1 LFVLEGGTPSR
12 TKDFLKREKLFVYL
26 NTRYV
31 IISTMDNITDFINIL
46 KEYPSIYFIVLVL
59 ISAFS
64 AKASDWILS
73 GIILRFAKQTQTTFD
88 DKLVDALHKPI
99 YYSVFFLGL
108 SFSVNAVSLP
118 DSLLFLLEGTF
129 KSLTVIVWSF
139 AVSKIFVELI
149 KWSSR
154 AGDTK
159 RLIQKRTI
167 PLFDNI
173 GKIAIF
179 GGAVYF
185 IFLSWN
191 IDVTGW
197 VASAGIL
204 SVVIGFAAKDTLSN
218 LFAGIFIMA
227 DAPYK
232 EGDYINLDGGERGYV
247 RSIGIRSTRIM
258 TRDDIEITIPNSV
271 IANSKIVNESG
282 GPLEKER
289 VRITISVSY
298 ESDIELVKRVLRDI
312 AIASQNVCK
321 DPEPRVRFR
330 QFADYGLTFQLLLWI
345 EKPEMRGMVIDEI
358 NSSIFYKFRE
368 EKIEIPYPHHVVQM
382 SQKVESPS

>member
-1 LFVLEGGTPSR
+1 LTLREGLP
-12 TKDFLKREKLFVYL
+12 KAEKLFLKEKSFFVYL
-26 NTRYV
+26 NSRYV
-31 IISTMDNITDFINIL
+31 IISGMEYIIDFINIL
-46 KEYPSIYFIVLVL
+46 KEYTSIYFIVLVL

-64 AKASDWILS
+64 AKVADWILS
-73 GIILRFAKQTQTTFD
+73 GIILRFAKQTKTSFD

-108 SFSVNAVSLP
+108 SLSVNTVSLP
-118 DSLLFLLEGTF
+118 DSFLYLLLGLF
-129 KSLTVIVWSF
+129 KSITVIVWSI

-149 KWSSR
+149 RWSSK
-154 AGDTK
+154 AGNTK
-159 RLIQKRTI
+159 RFIQKRTM

-185 IFLSWN
+185 ILLSWN
-191 IDVTGW
+191 VDVTGW

-232 EGDYINLDGGERGYV
+232 EGDYINLDAGERGYV

-282 GPLEKER
+282 GPHEKER

-298 ESDIELVKRVLRDI
+298 ESDIEQVKRVLRDV
-312 AIASQNVCK
+312 AIASPNVCK

-345 EKPEMRGMVIDEI
+345 ERPEMRGRVIDEI
-358 NSSIFYKFRE
+358 NSSIFYKFRDE
-368 EKIEIPYPHHVVQM
+368 NIEIPYPHHVIQM
-382 SQKVESPS
+382 SQKIEPTN

>member
-1 LFVLEGGTPSR
+1 M
-12 TKDFLKREKLFVYL
+12 D
-26 NTRYV
+26 
-31 IISTMDNITDFINIL
+31 IITEFIDLLANHT
-46 KEYPSIYFIVLVL
+46 SIYFVVLIL

-64 AKASDWILS
+64 AKLADWILS
-73 GIILRFAKQTQTTFD
+73 GIILRFAKQTKTNFD
-88 DKLVDALHKPI
+88 DKLIDALHRPI

-108 SFSVNAVSLP
+108 SFSVNTVPFS
-118 DSLLFLLEGTF
+118 DSLLFLLQGIF
-129 KSLTVIVWSF
+129 KSITVIIWSF
-139 AVSKIFVELI
+139 AVSKIFIELI

-154 AGDTK
+154 AGDAK
-159 RLIQKRTI
+159 RIIQKRTI

-173 GKIAIF
+173 GKIIIF
-179 GGAVYF
+179 GGAIYF
-185 IFLSWN
+185 ILISWE
-191 IDVTGW
+191 IEVTGLL
-197 VASAGIL
+197 ASASIL
-204 SVVIGFAAKDTLSN
+204 GLGVSLAAKDTLSN

-232 EGDYINLDGGERGYV
+232 EGDYINLDAGERGFV

-282 GPLEKER
+282 GPHEKER

-298 ESDIELVKRVLRDI
+298 ESDIEQVKRVLAEI
-312 AIASQNVCK
+312 AASSKNVC
-321 DPEPRVRFR
+321 DNPEPRVRFR

-345 EKPEMRGMVIDEI
+345 EKPEMRGRVIDEI

-368 EKIEIPYPHHVVQM
+368 EKIEIPYPHHVIQM
-382 SQKVESPS
+382 SQKIESNN

>member
-1 LFVLEGGTPSR
+1 
-12 TKDFLKREKLFVYL
+12 
-26 NTRYV
+26 
-31 IISTMDNITDFINIL
+31 
-46 KEYPSIYFIVLVL
+46 
-59 ISAFS
+59 
-64 AKASDWILS
+64 
-73 GIILRFAKQTQTTFD
+73 
-88 DKLVDALHKPI
+88 
-99 YYSVFFLGL
+99 
-108 SFSVNAVSLP
+108 
-118 DSLLFLLEGTF
+118 
-129 KSLTVIVWSF
+129 
-139 AVSKIFVELI
+139 LI
-149 KWSSR
+149 KWSTR

-159 RLIQKRTI
+159 KFIQKKTI

-173 GKIAIF
+173 GKLAIF
-179 GGAVYF
+179 GCAVYF
-185 IFLSWN
+185 ILLSWDV
-191 IDVTGW
+191 DVTGW

-232 EGDYINLDGGERGYV
+232 EGDYINLDAGERGYV
-247 RSIGIRSTRIM
+247 RSIGIQRTRIM

-289 VRITISVSY
+289 VRITINVSY

-312 AIASQNVCK
+312 AIASENVCTE
-321 DPEPRVRFR
+321 PEPRVRFR

-358 NSSIFYKFRE
+358 NTLIFYKFRE
-368 EKIEIPYPHHVVQM
+368 ENIEIPYPHHVVQM
-382 SQKVESPS
+382 TQKVEPNN

>member
-1 LFVLEGGTPSR
+1 LTLREGLP
-12 TKDFLKREKLFVYL
+12 KAEKLFLKEKSFFVYL
-26 NTRYV
+26 NSRYV
-31 IISTMDNITDFINIL
+31 IISGMEYIIDFINIL
-46 KEYPSIYFIVLVL
+46 KEYTSIYFIVLVL

-64 AKASDWILS
+64 AKVADWILS
-73 GIILRFAKQTQTTFD
+73 GIILRFAKQTKTSFD

-108 SFSVNAVSLP
+108 SFSVNTVSLP
-118 DSLLFLLEGTF
+118 DSFLYLLLGLF
-129 KSLTVIVWSF
+129 KSITVIVWSI

-149 KWSSR
+149 RWSSK
-154 AGDTK
+154 AGNTK
-159 RLIQKRTI
+159 RFIQKRTM

-185 IFLSWN
+185 ILLSWN
-191 IDVTGW
+191 VDVTGW

-232 EGDYINLDGGERGYV
+232 EGDYINLDAGERGYV

-282 GPLEKER
+282 GPHEKER

-298 ESDIELVKRVLRDI
+298 ESDIEQVKRVLRDV
-312 AIASQNVCK
+312 AIASPNVCK

-345 EKPEMRGMVIDEI
+345 ERPEMRGRVIDEI
-358 NSSIFYKFRE
+358 NSSIFYKFRDE
-368 EKIEIPYPHHVVQM
+368 NIEIPYPHHVIQM
-382 SQKVESPS
+382 SQKIEPTN

>member
-1 LFVLEGGTPSR
+1 ME
-12 TKDFLKREKLFVYL
+12 Y
-26 NTRYV
+26 
-31 IISTMDNITDFINIL
+31 IIDFINIL
-46 KEYPSIYFIVLVL
+46 KEYTSIYFIVLVL

-64 AKASDWILS
+64 AKVADWILS
-73 GIILRFAKQTQTTFD
+73 GIILRFAKQTKTSFD

-108 SFSVNAVSLP
+108 SLSVNTVSLP
-118 DSLLFLLEGTF
+118 DSFLYLLLGLF
-129 KSLTVIVWSF
+129 KSITVIVWSI

-149 KWSSR
+149 RWSSK
-154 AGDTK
+154 AGNTK
-159 RLIQKRTI
+159 RFIQKRTM

-185 IFLSWN
+185 ILLSWN
-191 IDVTGW
+191 VDVTGW

-232 EGDYINLDGGERGYV
+232 EGDYINLDAGERGYV

-282 GPLEKER
+282 GPHEKER

-298 ESDIELVKRVLRDI
+298 ESDIEQVKRVLRDV
-312 AIASQNVCK
+312 AIASPNVCK

-345 EKPEMRGMVIDEI
+345 ERPEMRGRVIDEI
-358 NSSIFYKFRE
+358 NSSIFYKFRDE
-368 EKIEIPYPHHVVQM
+368 NIEIPYPHHVIQM
-382 SQKVESPS
+382 SQKIEPTN

>member
-1 LFVLEGGTPSR
+1 ME
-12 TKDFLKREKLFVYL
+12 Y
-26 NTRYV
+26 
-31 IISTMDNITDFINIL
+31 IIDFINIL
-46 KEYPSIYFIVLVL
+46 KEYTSIYFIVLVL

-64 AKASDWILS
+64 AKVADWILS
-73 GIILRFAKQTQTTFD
+73 GIILRFAKQTKTSFD

-108 SFSVNAVSLP
+108 FFSVNTVSLP
-118 DSLLFLLEGTF
+118 DSFLYLLLGLF
-129 KSLTVIVWSF
+129 KSITVIVWSI

-149 KWSSR
+149 RWSSK
-154 AGDTK
+154 AGNTK
-159 RLIQKRTI
+159 RFIQKRTM

-185 IFLSWN
+185 ILLSWN
-191 IDVTGW
+191 VDVTGW

-232 EGDYINLDGGERGYV
+232 EGDYINLDAGERGYV

-282 GPLEKER
+282 GPHEKER

-298 ESDIELVKRVLRDI
+298 ESDIEQVKRVLRDV
-312 AIASQNVCK
+312 AIASPNVCK

-345 EKPEMRGMVIDEI
+345 ERPEMRGRVIDEI
-358 NSSIFYKFRE
+358 NSSIFYKFRDE
-368 EKIEIPYPHHVVQM
+368 NIEIPYPHHVIQM
-382 SQKVESPS
+382 SQKIEPTN

>member
-1 LFVLEGGTPSR
+1 ME
-12 TKDFLKREKLFVYL
+12 
-26 NTRYV
+26 
-31 IISTMDNITDFINIL
+31 IITDFINIL
-46 KEYPSIYFIVLVL
+46 KDYPPIYFIILVT
-59 ISAFS
+59 ISALF
-64 AKASDWILS
+64 ARITDWMLS
-73 GIILRFAKQTQTTFD
+73 GIILRFVKRTTTSFD

-99 YYSVFFLGL
+99 YYSVFFWGL
-108 SFSVNAVSLP
+108 TLSVNAVSLP
-118 DSLLFLLEGTF
+118 ESILYILQGIF
-129 KSLTVIVWSF
+129 KSITVIVWSLAIF
-139 AVSKIFVELI
+139 KIFIELI

-159 RLIQKRTI
+159 RFIQKRTI

-173 GKIAIF
+173 GKLAIF

-185 IFLSWN
+185 ILLSWDV
-191 IDVTGW
+191 DVTGW

-232 EGDYINLDGGERGYV
+232 EGDYINLDAGERGYV

-282 GPLEKER
+282 GPQEKER
-289 VRITISVSY
+289 VRITINVSY

-312 AIASQNVCK
+312 AIDSQNVCSE
-321 DPEPRVRFR
+321 PEPRVRFR

-345 EKPEMRGMVIDEI
+345 EKPEIRGRVIDEI
-358 NSSIFYKFRE
+358 NSSIFYKFKE
-368 EKIEIPYPHHVVQM
+368 ENIEIPYPHHVVQM
-382 SQKVESPS
+382 SQKVEPKN

>member
-1 LFVLEGGTPSR
+1 ME
-12 TKDFLKREKLFVYL
+12 Y
-26 NTRYV
+26 
-31 IISTMDNITDFINIL
+31 IIDFINIL
-46 KEYPSIYFIVLVL
+46 KEYTSIYFIVLVL

-64 AKASDWILS
+64 AKVADWILS
-73 GIILRFAKQTQTTFD
+73 GIILRFAKQTKTSFD

-108 SFSVNAVSLP
+108 FFSVNTVSLP
-118 DSLLFLLEGTF
+118 DSFLYLLLGLF
-129 KSLTVIVWSF
+129 KSITVIVWSI

-149 KWSSR
+149 RWSSK

-159 RLIQKRTI
+159 RFIQKRTM

-185 IFLSWN
+185 ILLSWN
-191 IDVTGW
+191 VDVTGW

-232 EGDYINLDGGERGYV
+232 EGDYINLDAGERGYV

-282 GPLEKER
+282 GPHEKER

-298 ESDIELVKRVLRDI
+298 ESDIEQVKRVLRDV
-312 AIASQNVCK
+312 AIASPNVCK

-345 EKPEMRGMVIDEI
+345 ERPEMRGRVIDEI
-358 NSSIFYKFRE
+358 NSSIFYKFRDE
-368 EKIEIPYPHHVVQM
+368 NIEIPYPHHVIQM
-382 SQKVESPS
+382 SQKIEPTN

>member
-1 LFVLEGGTPSR
+1 MTFREGLP
-12 TKDFLKREKLFVYL
+12 KAEKLFLKEKSFFVYL
-26 NTRYV
+26 NSRYV
-31 IISTMDNITDFINIL
+31 IISGMEYIIDFINIL
-46 KEYPSIYFIVLVL
+46 KEYTSIYFIVLVL

-64 AKASDWILS
+64 AKVADWILS
-73 GIILRFAKQTQTTFD
+73 GIILRFAKQTKTSFD

-108 SFSVNAVSLP
+108 SFSVNTVSLP
-118 DSLLFLLEGTF
+118 DSFLYLLLGLF
-129 KSLTVIVWSF
+129 KSITVIVWSI

-149 KWSSR
+149 RWSSK

-159 RLIQKRTI
+159 RFIQKRTM

-185 IFLSWN
+185 ILLSWN
-191 IDVTGW
+191 VDVTGW

-232 EGDYINLDGGERGYV
+232 EGDYINLDAGERGYV

-282 GPLEKER
+282 GPHEKER

-298 ESDIELVKRVLRDI
+298 ESDIEQVKRVLRDV
-312 AIASQNVCK
+312 AIASPNVCK

-345 EKPEMRGMVIDEI
+345 ERPEMRGRVIDEI
-358 NSSIFYKFRE
+358 NSSIFYKFRDE
-368 EKIEIPYPHHVVQM
+368 NIEIPYPHHVIQM
-382 SQKVESPS
+382 SQKIEPTN

>member
-1 LFVLEGGTPSR
+1 
-12 TKDFLKREKLFVYL
+12 
-26 NTRYV
+26 
-31 IISTMDNITDFINIL
+31 MDINTDFITLLQN
-46 KEYPSIYFIVLVL
+46 YTSIYFIVLVL
-59 ISAFS
+59 VSALA
-64 AKASDWILS
+64 AKLADWILS
-73 GIILRFAKQTQTTFD
+73 TIILRFAKQTETTFD

-99 YYSVFFLGL
+99 YYSVFFFGL
-108 SFSVNAVSLP
+108 SFSINTVTLP
-118 DSLLFLLEGTF
+118 EQFIFLLQGIF
-129 KSLTVIVWSF
+129 KSITVIIWSF
-139 AVSKIFVELI
+139 AVSKIFMELI
-149 KWSSR
+149 KWSSQ

-159 RLIQKRTI
+159 RFIQKRTI
-167 PLFDNI
+167 PLFHNM

-185 IFLSWN
+185 ILLSWAV
-191 IDVTGW
+191 DVTGW

-232 EGDYINLDGGERGYV
+232 EGDYINLDAGERGYV

-282 GPLEKER
+282 GPYEKGR

-298 ESDIELVKRVLRDI
+298 ESDIDKVKRVLEEI
-312 AIASQNVCK
+312 AIASKNVCIE
-321 DPEPRVRFR
+321 PEPRVRFR
-330 QFADYGLTFQLLLWI
+330 EFADYGLTFQLLLWI
-345 EKPEMRGMVIDEI
+345 EKPEMRGLVIDEI

-368 EKIEIPYPHHVVQM
+368 ENIEIPYPHHVIQM
-382 SQKVESPS
+382 SQKAESKSKL

>member
-1 LFVLEGGTPSR
+1 MREGLPKAKKAFLE
-12 TKDFLKREKLFVYL
+12 REKLFVYL

-31 IISTMDNITDFINIL
+31 IISTMDYITDFINIL

-73 GIILRFAKQTQTTFD
+73 GIILKFAKQTQTSFD

-185 IFLSWN
+185 IFLSWD

>member
-1 LFVLEGGTPSR
+1 
-12 TKDFLKREKLFVYL
+12 
-26 NTRYV
+26 
-31 IISTMDNITDFINIL
+31 MDNITDFINIL

-118 DSLLFLLEGTF
+118 DSLLFLLEGVF

-139 AVSKIFVELI
+139 AVSKIFIELI

>member
-1 LFVLEGGTPSR
+1 MREGLP
-12 TKDFLKREKLFVYL
+12 KAEKLFLKEKSFFVYL
-26 NTRYV
+26 NSRYV
-31 IISTMDNITDFINIL
+31 IISGMEYIIDFINIL
-46 KEYPSIYFIVLVL
+46 KEYTSIYFIVLVL

-64 AKASDWILS
+64 AKVADWILS
-73 GIILRFAKQTQTTFD
+73 GIILRFAKQTKTSFD

-108 SFSVNAVSLP
+108 SLSVNTVSLP
-118 DSLLFLLEGTF
+118 DSFLYLLLGLF
-129 KSLTVIVWSF
+129 KSITVIVWSI

-149 KWSSR
+149 RWSSK

-159 RLIQKRTI
+159 RFIQKRTM

-185 IFLSWN
+185 ILLSWN
-191 IDVTGW
+191 VDVTGW

-232 EGDYINLDGGERGYV
+232 EGDYINLDAGERGYV

-282 GPLEKER
+282 GPHEKER

-298 ESDIELVKRVLRDI
+298 ESDIEQVKRVLRDV
-312 AIASQNVCK
+312 AIASPNVCK

-345 EKPEMRGMVIDEI
+345 ERPEMRGRVIDEI
-358 NSSIFYKFRE
+358 NSSIFYKFRDE
-368 EKIEIPYPHHVVQM
+368 NIEIPYPHHVIQM
-382 SQKVESPS
+382 SQKIEPTN

>member
-1 LFVLEGGTPSR
+1 MREGLP
-12 TKDFLKREKLFVYL
+12 KAEKLFLKEKSFFVYL
-26 NTRYV
+26 NSRYV
-31 IISTMDNITDFINIL
+31 IISGMEYIIDFINIL
-46 KEYPSIYFIVLVL
+46 KEYTSIYFIVLVL

-64 AKASDWILS
+64 AKVADWILS
-73 GIILRFAKQTQTTFD
+73 GIILRFAKQTKTSFD

-108 SFSVNAVSLP
+108 FFSVNTVSLP
-118 DSLLFLLEGTF
+118 DSFLYLLLGLF
-129 KSLTVIVWSF
+129 KSITVIVWSI

-149 KWSSR
+149 RWSSK

-159 RLIQKRTI
+159 RFIQKRTM

-185 IFLSWN
+185 ILLSWN
-191 IDVTGW
+191 VDVTGW

-232 EGDYINLDGGERGYV
+232 EGDYINLDAGERGYV

-282 GPLEKER
+282 GPHEKER

-298 ESDIELVKRVLRDI
+298 ESDIEQVKRVLRDV
-312 AIASQNVCK
+312 AIASPNVCK

-345 EKPEMRGMVIDEI
+345 ERPEMRGRVIDEI
-358 NSSIFYKFRE
+358 NSSIFYKFRDE
-368 EKIEIPYPHHVVQM
+368 NIEIPYPHHVIQM
-382 SQKVESPS
+382 SQKIEPTN

>member
-1 LFVLEGGTPSR
+1 LFVLEGGTPSS
-12 TKDFLKREKLFVYL
+12 KKAFLEREKLFVYL

-31 IISTMDNITDFINIL
+31 IISTMDYITDFINIL

-73 GIILRFAKQTQTTFD
+73 GIILKFAKQTQTSFD

>member
-1 LFVLEGGTPSR
+1 MREGLP
-12 TKDFLKREKLFVYL
+12 KAEKLFLKEKSFFVYL
-26 NTRYV
+26 NSRYV
-31 IISTMDNITDFINIL
+31 IISGMEYIIDFINIL
-46 KEYPSIYFIVLVL
+46 KEYTSIYFIVLVL

-64 AKASDWILS
+64 AKVADWILS
-73 GIILRFAKQTQTTFD
+73 GIILRFAKQTKTSFD

-108 SFSVNAVSLP
+108 SFSVNTVSLP
-118 DSLLFLLEGTF
+118 DSFLYLLLGLF
-129 KSLTVIVWSF
+129 KSITVIVWSI

-149 KWSSR
+149 RWSSK

-159 RLIQKRTI
+159 RFIQKRTM

-185 IFLSWN
+185 ILLSWN
-191 IDVTGW
+191 VDVTGW

-232 EGDYINLDGGERGYV
+232 EGDYINLDAGERGYV

-282 GPLEKER
+282 GPHEKER

-298 ESDIELVKRVLRDI
+298 ESDIEQVKRVLRDV
-312 AIASQNVCK
+312 AIASPNVCK

-345 EKPEMRGMVIDEI
+345 ERPEMRGRVIDEI
-358 NSSIFYKFRE
+358 NSSIFYKFRDE
-368 EKIEIPYPHHVVQM
+368 NIEIPYPHHVIQM
-382 SQKVESPS
+382 SQKIEPTN

>member
-1 LFVLEGGTPSR
+1 MREGLP
-12 TKDFLKREKLFVYL
+12 KAEKLFLKEKSFFVYL
-26 NTRYV
+26 NSRYV
-31 IISTMDNITDFINIL
+31 IISGMEYIIDFINIL
-46 KEYPSIYFIVLVL
+46 KEYTSIYFIVLVL

-64 AKASDWILS
+64 AKVADWILS
-73 GIILRFAKQTQTTFD
+73 GIILRFAKQTKTSFD

-108 SFSVNAVSLP
+108 SFSVNTVSLP
-118 DSLLFLLEGTF
+118 DSFLYLLLGLF
-129 KSLTVIVWSF
+129 KSITVIVWSI

-149 KWSSR
+149 RWSSK
-154 AGDTK
+154 AGNTK
-159 RLIQKRTI
+159 RFIQKRTM

-185 IFLSWN
+185 ILLSWN
-191 IDVTGW
+191 VDVTGW

-232 EGDYINLDGGERGYV
+232 EGDYINLDAGERGYV

-282 GPLEKER
+282 GPHEKER

-298 ESDIELVKRVLRDI
+298 ESDIEQVKRVLRDV
-312 AIASQNVCK
+312 AIASPNVCK

-345 EKPEMRGMVIDEI
+345 ERPEMRGRVIDEI
-358 NSSIFYKFRE
+358 NSSIFYKFRDE
-368 EKIEIPYPHHVVQM
+368 NIEIPYPHHVIQM
-382 SQKVESPS
+382 SQKIEPTN